1 MRPALLSTIFAP
13 ISSLRG
19 LSARLTPLIEQTCGP
34 QIVDLFWHLPSGAI
48 DRNFFPKIPEAPP
61 GRVASFIVRV
71 IKHEKPRNR
80 KMPYRIQCSNED
92 GKIILVFFHSNAEY
106 LHRQLPEGEV
116 RLVSGRVELYRE
128 SIQITHPD
136 QISLVKE
143 IDNLPSLDPIYPL
156 TEGLTRK
163 PLSRAIQKALELAPE
178 LPEWIDPEFLQTNQW
193 PSWSK
198 ALRSLHAPETLQDLA
213 PESLAR
219 QRLAFDEL
227 LADQLAVALLR
238 KNKAQSDGR
247 PSGIAGSLHDSAIKN
262 LPFQLT
268 RAQKNCLKEIMQDMA
283 NDKRM
288 VRLLHGDVG
297 SGKTVVAFL
306 AMVSA
311 IDLSYQAT
319 LMVPTEILAQQH
331 YDTISPW
338 CGKLGIKCCLLT
350 GSIKAKE
357 RIRTLQDIVMGDIN
371 IVIGT
376 HAIFQPEVKFQ
387 KLAFAVIDEQHKF
400 GVHQRLTLSQKGDNV
415 DLLVLSAT
423 PIPRTLLMTAYGDMD
438 VSRLTS
444 KPINRGIIKTA
455 AKPLSQIQSVIKAVS
470 RSINQGGKVYWV
482 CPLIEESNLI
492 ELSAATA
499 RYKALKSRFGSRV
512 GIVHGQLDHS
522 DKDKII
528 NNFAHGSLDILVAT
542 TVIEVGVDVP
552 DATVMVIEQAER
564 FGLSQLHQL
573 RGRVGRSEKPGNCVL
588 LYGHPLTNTAR
599 ARLDILRQTTDGFL
613 IAEEDLRLRGAG
625 DLLGKKQSGLPQ
637 FKIAELPL
645 HSELLWAAHRYARF
659 ITNSDNFLKEPSG
672 PALQNLLY
680 LFQRDSALSLLQ
692 SG

>member
-13 ISSLRG
+13 ISSLPG
-19 LSARLTPLIEQTCGP
+19 LSTRLTPLLEQTCGP
-34 QIVDLFWHLPSGAI
+34 QIVDLFWHLPTGVI
-48 DRNFFPKIPEAPP
+48 DRNFFPKISEAPP

-71 IKHEKPRNR
+71 IKHEKARNR
-80 KMPYRIQCSNED
+80 KMPHKIQCSTED
-92 GKIILVFFHSNAEY
+92 GEIVLVFFHSHAEY
-106 LHRQLPEGEV
+106 LQRQLPEGEL
-116 RLVSGRVELYRE
+116 RLVSGRVELYRGTP
-128 SIQITHPD
+128 QITHPD
-136 QISLVKE
+136 QIALVEE
-143 IDNLPSLDPIYPL
+143 IKNLPALEPTYPL

-163 PLSRAIQKALELAPE
+163 PLSRAIQEALKLAPE
-178 LPEWIDPEFLQTNQW
+178 LPEWIRPELLQTNQW

-198 ALRSLHAPETLQDLA
+198 ALRSLHNPDTLQDLA

-227 LADQLAVALLR
+227 LADQLAVALIR
-238 KNKAQSDGR
+238 KNKAQSGGR
-247 PSGIAGSLHDSAIKN
+247 RSGIGGSLQNSAIKN

-268 RAQKNCLKEIMQDMA
+268 RTQENSLKEIMQDMVE
-283 NDKRM
+283 DKKM

-311 IDLSYQAT
+311 VDLDYQAA

-331 YDTISPW
+331 YDSISPW
-338 CGKLGIKCCLLT
+338 CEKLGINYCLLT
-350 GSIKAKE
+350 GSTKTKE
-357 RIRTLQDIVMGDIN
+357 RTRTLQDIVTGKVK

-376 HAIFQPEVKFQ
+376 HAIFQPDVKFQ

-400 GVHQRLTLSQKGDNV
+400 GVHQRLRLRQKGDNV

-455 AKPLSQIQSVIKAVS
+455 AKPMSQIQSVIKAVS
-470 RSINQGGKVYWV
+470 RAINQDGKVYWV
-482 CPLIEESNLI
+482 CPLIEESNSI
-492 ELSAATA
+492 DLSAATA
-499 RYKALKSRFGSRV
+499 RYKDLKSRFGARV
-512 GIVHGQLDHS
+512 GMVHGQIHQS

-528 NNFAHGSLDILVAT
+528 NDFAHGALDILVAT

-573 RGRVGRSEKPGNCVL
+573 RGRVGRSQKPGNCVL
-588 LYGHPLTNTAR
+588 LYRHPLTNTAR

-613 IAEEDLRLRGAG
+613 IAEEDLRLRGSG

-645 HSELLWAAHRYARF
+645 HSELLRTAHQYAKL
-659 ITNSDNFLKEPSG
+659 ITNSDNFLEEPSG
-672 PALQNLLY
+672 PALRNLLY